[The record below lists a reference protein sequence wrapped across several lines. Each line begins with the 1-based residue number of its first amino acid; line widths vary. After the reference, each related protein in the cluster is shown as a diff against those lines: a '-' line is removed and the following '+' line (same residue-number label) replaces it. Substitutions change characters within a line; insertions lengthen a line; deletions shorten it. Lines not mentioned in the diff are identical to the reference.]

1 MPLGTRK
8 RNNRIGVLRRRLM
21 LLARGDL
28 RGCCDVPVAENKVFV
43 TAALTHSRP
52 PALGV
57 YNHES
62 AL

>member
-1 MPLGTRK
+1 
-8 RNNRIGVLRRRLM
+8 M